1 VSVFK
6 WKAVQPL
13 CGNHQCS
20 LFEEAWN
27 LAFALVW
34 DELNA
39 HHVAMPWQITTCLI
53 RGWLDVAGMFAL
65 TWGALLRVGEF
76 SECYKERPFAAIR
89 YEFSNSFV
97 LLSVQELRT
106 RFIAARHQCAN
117 WIFPPWWELCI
128 GFSQLQPLQKLWP
141 RSGQTLRLRFR
152 QVLAL
157 GWSWNLLPSTVKV
170 WT

>member
-1 VSVFK
+1 MSVFK

-76 SECYKERPFAAIR
+76 RNATRKDFLLPRDTNFT
-89 YEFSNSFV
+89 NSFV
-97 LLSVQELRT
+97 LLSLKEPKT
-106 RFIAARHQCAN
+106 RLTAARHQCA
-117 WIFPPWWELCI
+117 
-128 GFSQLQPLQKLWP
+128 
-141 RSGQTLRLRFR
+141 
-152 QVLAL
+152 
-157 GWSWNLLPSTVKV
+157 
-170 WT
+170 